1 MIVNELQGLAK
12 QTAAFQVSL
21 PYRGGCENH
30 PLTTGMPAFFFPEPR
45 VFDARSLGVENKL
58 QDGTAEPLF
67 LARLVAMLLGQDL
80 YLLSMQVYTGQ
91 VHGSR
96 SESATKPNRG
106 VSNALALPWA
116 TPWLQPVV

>member
-1 MIVNELQGLAK
+1 MAAAK
-12 QTAAFQVSL
+12 TTPLL
-21 PYRGGCENH
+21 PAC
-30 PLTTGMPAFFFPEPR
+30 LLFFFPEPR
-45 VFDARSLGVENKL
+45 VFDARSLGVETKL

-67 LARLVAMLLGQDL
+67 LARLVAMLMGQDL

-91 VHGSR
+91 VHSSR

>member
-1 MIVNELQGLAK
+1 MIVNEFQGLAK

-30 PLTTGMPAFFFPEPR
+30 PLATGMPAFSFPEPR
-45 VFDARSLGVENKL
+45 VFDAWSLGVETKL

-67 LARLVAMLLGQDL
+67 LARLVDMLLGQDL
-80 YLLSMQVYTGQ
+80 YLLSMQFYTGQ
-91 VHGSR
+91 VHCSR

>member
-1 MIVNELQGLAK
+1 MVAAK
-12 QTAAFQVSL
+12 ITPLL
-21 PYRGGCENH
+21 PAC
-30 PLTTGMPAFFFPEPR
+30 LLFFSPEPR
-45 VFDARSLGVENKL
+45 VFDARRLGVENKL

-67 LARLVAMLLGQDL
+67 WARLVARLMGQDL
-80 YLLSMQVYTGQ
+80 YVLSMQVYTGK

-116 TPWLQPVV
+116 TPWWQPVV